1 MVSKKLAARLAK
13 KQDELKN
20 VQEKVTTL
28 KGEVADLKKQVELE
42 LVQKLQQHLQT
53 EDLAYVEK
61 FIEQV
66 SPIESQTDNEGGD
79 LRVVI

>member
-13 KQDELKN
+13 KQDELEN
-20 VQEKVTTL
+20 AQEKVTTL

-53 EDLAYVEK
+53 EDLADVEQ

-66 SPIESQTDNEGGD
+66 SPIESQADNEGGELND
-79 LRVVI
+79 N

>member
-13 KQDELKN
+13 KQDELEN
-20 VQEKVTTL
+20 AQEKVTTL

-66 SPIESQTDNEGGD
+66 SPIKSQADDEGGELND
-79 LRVVI
+79 N

>member
-13 KQDELKN
+13 KQDELEN
-20 VQEKVTTL
+20 AQEKVTTL

-53 EDLAYVEK
+53 EDLVDVEK

-66 SPIESQTDNEGGD
+66 SPIESQTDNEGGALND
-79 LRVVI
+79 D

>member
-13 KQDELKN
+13 KQDELEN
-20 VQEKVTTL
+20 AQEKVTTL

-53 EDLAYVEK
+53 EDLVDVEK

-66 SPIESQTDNEGGD
+66 SPIELQTDNEGGELND
-79 LRVVI
+79 D

>member
-13 KQDELKN
+13 KQDELEN
-20 VQEKVTTL
+20 AQEKVTTL

-66 SPIESQTDNEGGD
+66 SPIESQADNEGGELND
-79 LRVVI
+79 D

>member
-13 KQDELKN
+13 KQDELEN
-20 VQEKVTTL
+20 AQEKVTTL

-66 SPIESQTDNEGGD
+66 SPIESQTNNEGGELND
-79 LRVVI
+79 D

>member
-13 KQDELKN
+13 KQDELEN
-20 VQEKVTTL
+20 AQEKVTTL

-53 EDLAYVEK
+53 EDLADVEQ

-66 SPIESQTDNEGGD
+66 SPIESQADNEGGELND
-79 LRVVI
+79 D

>member
-13 KQDELKN
+13 KQDELEN
-20 VQEKVTTL
+20 AQEKVTTL

-53 EDLAYVEK
+53 EDLVDVEK

-66 SPIESQTDNEGGD
+66 SPIESQTDNEGGELND
-79 LRVVI
+79 D

>member
-13 KQDELKN
+13 KQDELEN
-20 VQEKVTTL
+20 AQEKVTTL

-53 EDLAYVEK
+53 EDLVDVEK

-66 SPIESQTDNEGGD
+66 SPIESQADNEGGELND
-79 LRVVI
+79 D

>member
-13 KQDELKN
+13 KQDELEN
-20 VQEKVTTL
+20 AQEKVTTL

-53 EDLAYVEK
+53 EDLADVEQ

-66 SPIESQTDNEGGD
+66 SPIESQHDDKGGELNDN
-79 LRVVI
+79 

>member
-13 KQDELKN
+13 KQDELEN
-20 VQEKVTTL
+20 AQEKVTTL
-28 KGEVADLKKQVELE
+28 KGEVAYLKKQVELE

-53 EDLAYVEK
+53 EDLVDVEK

-66 SPIESQTDNEGGD
+66 SPIESQTDNEGGELND
-79 LRVVI
+79 D

>member
-13 KQDELKN
+13 KQDELEN
-20 VQEKVTTL
+20 AQEKVTTL

-53 EDLAYVEK
+53 KDLVYVEK

-66 SPIESQTDNEGGD
+66 SPIESQTDNEGGELND
-79 LRVVI
+79 D

>member
-13 KQDELKN
+13 KQDELEN
-20 VQEKVTTL
+20 AQEKVTTL

-66 SPIESQTDNEGGD
+66 SPIESQTENEGGELND
-79 LRVVI
+79 D

>member
-13 KQDELKN
+13 KQDELEN
-20 VQEKVTTL
+20 AQEKVTTL

-53 EDLAYVEK
+53 EDLIDVEK

-66 SPIESQTDNEGGD
+66 SPIELQTDNEGGELND
-79 LRVVI
+79 D

>member
-13 KQDELKN
+13 KQDELEN
-20 VQEKVTTL
+20 AQEKVTTL

-53 EDLAYVEK
+53 KDLVDVEK

-66 SPIESQTDNEGGD
+66 SPIESQTDNEGGELND
-79 LRVVI
+79 D

>member
-13 KQDELKN
+13 KQDELEN
-20 VQEKVTTL
+20 AQEKVTTL
-28 KGEVADLKKQVELE
+28 KGEVVDLKKQVELE

-53 EDLAYVEK
+53 EDLVYVEK

-66 SPIESQTDNEGGD
+66 SPIESQTDNEGGELND
-79 LRVVI
+79 D

>member
-13 KQDELKN
+13 KQDELEN
-20 VQEKVTTL
+20 AQEKVTTL
-28 KGEVADLKKQVELE
+28 KGEVVDLKKQVELE

-53 EDLAYVEK
+53 EDLVDVEK

-66 SPIESQTDNEGGD
+66 SPIESQTDNEGGELND
-79 LRVVI
+79 D

>member
-13 KQDELKN
+13 KQDELEN
-20 VQEKVTTL
+20 AQEKVTTL

-53 EDLAYVEK
+53 EDLVYVEK

-66 SPIESQTDNEGGD
+66 SPIESQTDNEGGELND
-79 LRVVI
+79 D

>member
-13 KQDELKN
+13 KQDELEN
-20 VQEKVTTL
+20 AQEKVTTL

-66 SPIESQTDNEGGD
+66 SPIESQADDEGGELND
-79 LRVVI
+79 N

>member
-13 KQDELKN
+13 KQDELEN
-20 VQEKVTTL
+20 AQEKVTTL
-28 KGEVADLKKQVELE
+28 KGEVADLKKQVDLE

-53 EDLAYVEK
+53 EDLVYVEK

-66 SPIESQTDNEGGD
+66 SPIESQTDNEGGELND
-79 LRVVI
+79 D